1 MDPALTGLNCRI
13 CDPDSMI
20 PLARS
25 AADYL
30 LTLRVERGLSRNTLV
45 AYRRDLDQYLEFVG
59 PEAPDAELVSA
70 FVSHLRERG
79 LAPSSVNR
87 KMAVVRG
94 LHRYQVA
101 EGDRVDDPTTLVDL
115 SRVPDALPKALSVEE
130 AVALVESPDVGTVAG
145 RRDSALLE
153 MLYATGARVSEA
165 IGVDFA
171 HVDLMDRIVQ
181 LTGKGSKERLVPLG
195 SSAVAAV
202 ERWLPDRVEVAR
214 GQHDA
219 LFVNLRGGR
228 LSRQGAFLIVK
239 KAATRCGIDPDRI
252 SPHVLRHSA
261 ATHMI
266 EGGADL
272 RSVQE
277 MLGHANVTTTQVY
290 TRVSPQHLMEV
301 FVQAHPRSR

>member
-1 MDPALTGLNCRI
+1 MT
-13 CDPDSMI
+13 

-30 LTLRVERGLSRNTLV
+30 LTLRVERGLSRNTLA

-59 PEAPDAELVSA
+59 PETPDAEIVSA

-115 SRVPDALPKALSVEE
+115 SRIPDALPKALSVEE
-130 AVALVESPDVGTVAG
+130 AIALVESPDAGTVAG

-165 IGVDFA
+165 IDVDLA
-171 HVDLMDRIVQ
+171 HVDLVDRIVQ

-195 SSAVAAV
+195 SKAVVAV
-202 ERWLPDRVEVAR
+202 ERWLPDRMELAR
-214 GQHDA
+214 GPHDA
-219 LFVNLRGGR
+219 VFINLRGGR

-239 KAATRCGIDPDRI
+239 KAATRTGIDPDRI

-290 TRVSPQHLMEV
+290 TRVSPRHLMEV